1 MVCAASVMAAAAEE
15 SLSVATVVM
24 SVPDSSGRSPEAEG
38 GGAAGEKDAATKG
51 TVAVGDSEEDG
62 DDVFEVER
70 ILDMKCEGVCGG
82 CAAGGP
88 GRVGPGCGGAGRWGR
103 IPAGRPTVWD
113 SLGGRCPVAVC
124 RMDALGSS
132 KCCFGRRDGAVT
144 WNVET
149 RRLPGS
155 WWETPV
161 ALSVRVYG

>member
-1 MVCAASVMAAAAEE
+1 MAAAAEE

-82 CAAGGP
+82 SGP
-88 GRVGPGCGGAGRWGR
+88 GRAGPWWSGTVGENPSGT
-103 IPAGRPTVWD
+103 PD
-113 SLGGRCPVAVC
+113 SLGQPGRTVP
-124 RMDALGSS
+124 
-132 KCCFGRRDGAVT
+132 GRSLQDGCS
-144 WNVET
+144 
-149 RRLPGS
+149 GKF
-155 WWETPV
+155 
-161 ALSVRVYG
+161 